1 MTLRASLFFLIFNMR
16 LVAIETGWDQSMGRV
31 ADIACHLGVLA
42 REFGQLFLWVWM
54 TRAAGVCQYSTHRHF
69 FGRMGN
75 RVTR

>member
-1 MTLRASLFFLIFNMR
+1 MTLGAGLFSLIFKMR
-16 LVAIETGWDQSMGRV
+16 LVAIETGWNQPMGSVTGV
-31 ADIACHLGVLA
+31 ASYLGVLA